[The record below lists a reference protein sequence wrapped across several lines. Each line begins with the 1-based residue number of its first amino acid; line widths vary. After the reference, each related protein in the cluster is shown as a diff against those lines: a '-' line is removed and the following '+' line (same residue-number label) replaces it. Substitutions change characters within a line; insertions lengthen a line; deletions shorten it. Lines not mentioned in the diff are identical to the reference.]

1 MGLAIPDSKLCMWLF
16 LGTEIMF
23 FTAFIGS
30 YIVLRLGSPG
40 WPSDPKDTHIL
51 VLAGG
56 INTFVLILS
65 SYLVVLSHEAMIEKN
80 YRKAWNFMAGTMVLA
95 FVFLG
100 IKSVEYY
107 GKFDHDIV
115 PGHIAENDEQ
125 ALGKIVK
132 EADASRD
139 QFADAL
145 ILDRID
151 IVSAEKDAVEVKLLE
166 VKNGKDGEKSLTAED
181 MESRT
186 KSLTAEVESLSNR
199 LDNLAETTQKNAVVV
214 ASLGVSRPEAKSLAE
229 ECRYGDRLKAYKK
242 LVAGRDVIAAKIRK
256 ETLSLHVGVDHE
268 VNPEI
273 TAFISGMRDAEANP
287 DIAEFFNVHDPH
299 PMVYGNVFASTYFLM
314 TGFHAIHVVVGMIL
328 FGIVLLQGSKLD
340 ETWID
345 FIENSGL
352 YWHFVD
358 LVWIFLFPLLY
369 IVDFG

>member
-1 MGLAIPDSKLCMWLF
+1 MSHSENSHGSSAPPLKMGLAIPDSKLCMWLF

-80 YRKAWNFMAGTMVLA
+80 FRKAWNFMAGTMILA
-95 FVFLG
+95 FFFLG

-107 GKFDHDIV
+107 GKFAHDIV

-125 ALGKIVK
+125 ALAKLVREFDSSRVSLLNAIVPGDDDANK
-132 EADASRD
+132 KASRLATGPGEGEAAFD
-139 QFADAL
+139 PGMIAAYQKLDTSYGELRDAV
-145 ILDRID
+145 R
-151 IVSAEKDAVEVKLLE
+151 AEK
-166 VKNGKDGEKSLTAED
+166 
-181 MESRT
+181 
-186 KSLTAEVESLSNR
+186 
-199 LDNLAETTQKNAVVV
+199 
-214 ASLGVSRPEAKSLAE
+214 
-229 ECRYGDRLKAYKK
+229 
-242 LVAGRDVIAAKIRK
+242 I
-256 ETLSLHVGVDHE
+256 SLHVGVDHE
-268 VNPEI
+268 INPEI
-273 TAFISGMRDAEANP
+273 LSRLEAMRTDEQIEPYFHA
-287 DIAEFFNVHDPH
+287 HDPH

>member
-1 MGLAIPDSKLCMWLF
+1 MSHSENSHGSSAPPLKMGLAIPDSKLCMWLF

-65 SYLVVLSHEAMIEKN
+65 SYLVVLSHEAMIDKN
-80 YRKAWNFMAGTMVLA
+80 YRKAWNFMAGTMALA

-115 PGHIAENDEQ
+115 PGHIAENDDQ
-125 ALGKIVK
+125 ALAKLVREFDSSRISLLNAIVPGDDDVNK
-132 EADASRD
+132 KTSKLSTGPGEGEAAFDPAMVAAYQKLDMSYGELRDAVR
-139 QFADAL
+139 
-145 ILDRID
+145 
-151 IVSAEKDAVEVKLLE
+151 AEK
-166 VKNGKDGEKSLTAED
+166 
-181 MESRT
+181 
-186 KSLTAEVESLSNR
+186 
-199 LDNLAETTQKNAVVV
+199 
-214 ASLGVSRPEAKSLAE
+214 
-229 ECRYGDRLKAYKK
+229 
-242 LVAGRDVIAAKIRK
+242 
-256 ETLSLHVGVDHE
+256 LSLHVGVDHE
-268 VNPEI
+268 INPEI
-273 TAFISGMRDAEANP
+273 LSRLEAMRGDEQ
-287 DIAEFFNVHDPH
+287 IAPYFHAHDPH

-340 ETWID
+340 GTWID
-345 FIENSGL
+345 FVENSGL

-369 IVDFG
+369 IVDFS

>member
-1 MGLAIPDSKLCMWLF
+1 MSHSENSHGSSAPPLKMGLAIPDSKLCMWLF

-125 ALGKIVK
+125 ALAKLVREFDSSRVSLLNAIVPGDEDANK
-132 EADASRD
+132 KTSKLATGPGEGEAA
-139 QFADAL
+139 FGA
-145 ILDRID
+145 
-151 IVSAEKDAVEVKLLE
+151 
-166 VKNGKDGEKSLTAED
+166 G
-181 MESRT
+181 M
-186 KSLTAEVESLSNR
+186 
-199 LDNLAETTQKNAVVV
+199 V
-214 ASLGVSRPEAKSLAE
+214 A
-229 ECRYGDRLKAYKK
+229 AYKK
-242 LVAGRDVIAAKIRK
+242 LDKSYGELRDAVRGEKI
-256 ETLSLHVGVDHE
+256 SLHVGVDHE
-268 VNPEI
+268 INPEI
-273 TAFISGMRDAEANP
+273 LSRLEAMRTDEQ
-287 DIAEFFNVHDPH
+287 IAPYFHAHDPH

-369 IVDFG
+369 IVDFS